1 MVGITHPYMALIIQ
15 QSIYISWGGG
25 GFMRLLIFG
34 VDGWYNPPLHGTN
47 YTKINLRFL
56 GRGRVYEIINL
67 WRRWLV

>member
-1 MVGITHPYMALIIQ
+1 
-15 QSIYISWGGG
+15 
-25 GFMRLLIFG
+25 MRLLIFG

-56 GRGRVYEIINL
+56 GRGRVYEIINF